1 MDNKYIEEFEHLDQD
16 QKSQMLKSMKQ
27 FISQLQ
33 LQIQELEKSAIDI
46 IMEKDEKI
54 QQLEAMIQAN
64 HGSRQYNKDDE
75 IMQLKNHINEL
86 NQRIDAIQMKH
97 FEQLQEQERKWNT
110 YLLDQMQQSSNDGQ
124 QEKIEMLET
133 LHYLEEKVYSLDRE
147 LEMKENQQMFDR
159 NTINQLT
166 NINQQ
171 LLDESQ
177 ELNQQLI
184 KMQRQMELMK
194 EHFQKEKNSI
204 DIKLNKQNIQ
214 ISQTSKQASALK
226 LQNNKLTQNN
236 KELLCQINELKDQ
249 LETHNESK
257 DKVHSEN
264 YQLQQTAH
272 SNDQNQREDINITAF
287 ELLEDSY
294 EDKDL
299 TTHLRKALDEKSE
312 LCIQYE
318 ECLCKS
324 TKQLK
329 EQRAQLQLLQNQLKI
344 IRKQQFNQRNLKE
357 YVQMLESDYLVSKQ
371 LLCEKADKYQEQ
383 VILLSQE
390 NYDLK
395 QKMRC
400 FQTRLHKK
408 LN

>member
-16 QKSQMLKSMKQ
+16 QKSQMLKNMKQ

-33 LQIQELEKSAIDI
+33 LQIQDLEKSAIDI

-54 QQLEAMIQAN
+54 QQLEAIIQAN

-110 YLLDQMQQSSNDGQ
+110 YLLDQIQLSSNDGQ

-194 EHFQKEKNSI
+194 EHFQQEKNSI
-204 DIKLNKQNIQ
+204 EIKINKQNIQ
-214 ISQTSKQASALK
+214 ITQISKQALTLK

-236 KELLCQINELKDQ
+236 KELLVQINELKDQ
-249 LETHNESK
+249 LETYHENK

-272 SNDQNQREDINITAF
+272 STDQYLREEVNITAF
-287 ELLEDSY
+287 EFLDESY
-294 EDKDL
+294 EEKDI
-299 TTHLRKALDEKSE
+299 TTHLRKLLDEKSE

-318 ECLCKS
+318 ECLRQS
-324 TKQLK
+324 TKQIK

-371 LLCEKADKYQEQ
+371 LLCEKVDKYQEQ
-383 VILLSQE
+383 VISLSQE

-395 QKMRC
+395 QKLKC
-400 FQTRLHKK
+400 FQTRFHKK
-408 LN
+408 FN

>member
-16 QKSQMLKSMKQ
+16 QKSQMLRNMKQ

-33 LQIQELEKSAIDI
+33 SQIQDLEKSAIDI

-64 HGSRQYNKDDE
+64 HGSKQHNKDDE
-75 IMQLKNHINEL
+75 IMQLKNHINDL

-110 YLLDQMQQSSNDGQ
+110 YLLDQIQQSSNDGQ
-124 QEKIEMLET
+124 QEKIEILET

-147 LEMKENQQMFDR
+147 LEMKENQSMFDR

-171 LLDESQ
+171 LIDESQ

-194 EHFQKEKNSI
+194 EHFQKEKNTI
-204 DIKLNKQNIQ
+204 EIKINKQNIQ
-214 ISQTSKQASALK
+214 ISQISKQGSALK
-226 LQNNKLTQNN
+226 LQNNKLAQNN
-236 KELLCQINELKDQ
+236 KDLLNQIKELKDQ
-249 LETHNESK
+249 LETQNECK
-257 DKVHSEN
+257 DKVLSEN
-264 YQLQQTAH
+264 YQLQWTAH
-272 SNDQNQREDINITAF
+272 STDQNQREDTNITAF

-294 EDKDL
+294 EDKDV
-299 TTHLRKALDEKSE
+299 TANLRKALDEKSE

-318 ECLCKS
+318 DCLRSS

-329 EQRAQLQLLQNQLKI
+329 EQKAQLQLLQNQLKI

-371 LLCEKADKYQEQ
+371 LQCEKADKYQEQ

-395 QKMRC
+395 QKIKC

>member
-16 QKSQMLKSMKQ
+16 QKSQMLKNMKQ

-33 LQIQELEKSAIDI
+33 LQIQDLEKSAIDI

-110 YLLDQMQQSSNDGQ
+110 YLLDQIQLSSNDGQ

-184 KMQRQMELMK
+184 KMQRQMDLMK
-194 EHFQKEKNSI
+194 EHFQQEKNSLEMKI
-204 DIKLNKQNIQ
+204 NKQNIQ
-214 ISQTSKQASALK
+214 IAQISKQASALK

-236 KELLCQINELKDQ
+236 KELLNQINELKDQ

-272 SNDQNQREDINITAF
+272 STDQNLREDINITAF
-287 ELLEDSY
+287 QLLEDSY
-294 EDKDL
+294 EDKDATIL
-299 TTHLRKALDEKSE
+299 LRKALDEKSE

-329 EQRAQLQLLQNQLKI
+329 EQRAQLQFLQNQLKL
-344 IRKQQFNQRNLKE
+344 IRKQQFNQKNLKE
-357 YVQMLESDYLVSKQ
+357 YIQMLESDYLVSKQ

-395 QKMRC
+395 QKIKC
-400 FQTRLHKK
+400 FQSRLHKK

>member
-16 QKSQMLKSMKQ
+16 QKSQMLKNMKQ

-33 LQIQELEKSAIDI
+33 LQIQDLEKSAIDI

-64 HGSRQYNKDDE
+64 HGSKQHNKDDE

-110 YLLDQMQQSSNDGQ
+110 YLLDQIQQSSNDGQ

-147 LEMKENQQMFDR
+147 LEMKENQSMFDR

-171 LLDESQ
+171 LIDESQ

-194 EHFQKEKNSI
+194 EHFQKEKNTI
-204 DIKLNKQNIQ
+204 DIKINKQNIQ
-214 ISQTSKQASALK
+214 ISQISKQASALK
-226 LQNNKLTQNN
+226 LQNNKLAQNN
-236 KELLCQINELKDQ
+236 KDLLNQISELKDQ
-249 LETHNESK
+249 LETQSECK
-257 DKVHSEN
+257 DKVLSEN
-264 YQLQQTAH
+264 YQLQWTAH
-272 SNDQNQREDINITAF
+272 STDQNQREDTNITAF

-294 EDKDL
+294 EDKDV
-299 TTHLRKALDEKSE
+299 TTNLRRALDEKSE

-318 ECLCKS
+318 DCLRQS

-329 EQRAQLQLLQNQLKI
+329 EQKAQLQLLQNQLKI

-395 QKMRC
+395 QKIKC

>member
-16 QKSQMLKSMKQ
+16 QKSQMLKNMKQ
-27 FISQLQ
+27 FIFQLQ
-33 LQIQELEKSAIDI
+33 LQIQDLEKSAIDI

-54 QQLEAMIQAN
+54 QQLEAIIQAN

-86 NQRIDAIQMKH
+86 NQRIDVIQMKH

-110 YLLDQMQQSSNDGQ
+110 YLLDQIQQSSNDGQ

-204 DIKLNKQNIQ
+204 EIKINKQNIQ
-214 ISQTSKQASALK
+214 ITQISKQAQSLK

-236 KELLCQINELKDQ
+236 KELLNQINELKDQ
-249 LETHNESK
+249 LETYNECK
-257 DKVHSEN
+257 DKVFSEN
-264 YQLQQTAH
+264 YQLQCTAH
-272 SNDQNQREDINITAF
+272 STDQNLREDINITAF
-287 ELLEDSY
+287 ELLEESY

-318 ECLCKS
+318 ECLRQS

-329 EQRAQLQLLQNQLKI
+329 EQRAQLQLLQNQLKL
-344 IRKQQFNQRNLKE
+344 IRKQQFNQKNLKE
-357 YVQMLESDYLVSKQ
+357 YIQMLESDYLVSKQ
-371 LLCEKADKYQEQ
+371 LLCEKVDKYQEQ
-383 VILLSQE
+383 VIFLSQE

-395 QKMRC
+395 QKIKC
-400 FQTRLHKK
+400 FQSRLHKK

>member
-16 QKSQMLKSMKQ
+16 QKSQMLKNMKQ
-27 FISQLQ
+27 FIFQLQ
-33 LQIQELEKSAIDI
+33 LQIQDLEKSAIDI

-110 YLLDQMQQSSNDGQ
+110 YLLDQIQQSSNDGQ

-177 ELNQQLI
+177 QLNQQLI

-204 DIKLNKQNIQ
+204 EIKINKQNIQ
-214 ISQTSKQASALK
+214 ITQISKQAQSLK

-236 KELLCQINELKDQ
+236 KELLNQINELKDQ
-249 LETHNESK
+249 LETYNECK
-257 DKVHSEN
+257 DKVFSEN
-264 YQLQQTAH
+264 YQLQCTAH
-272 SNDQNQREDINITAF
+272 STDQNLREDINITAF
-287 ELLEDSY
+287 ELLEESY

-299 TTHLRKALDEKSE
+299 TTHLRKTLDEKSE

-318 ECLCKS
+318 ECLRQS

-329 EQRAQLQLLQNQLKI
+329 EQRAQLQLLQNQLKL
-344 IRKQQFNQRNLKE
+344 IRKQQFNQKNLKE
-357 YVQMLESDYLVSKQ
+357 YIQMLESDYLVSKQ

-383 VILLSQE
+383 VIFLSQE

-395 QKMRC
+395 QKIKC
-400 FQTRLHKK
+400 FQSRLHKK

>member
-16 QKSQMLKSMKQ
+16 QKSQMLRSMKQ

-33 LQIQELEKSAIDI
+33 LQIQDLEKSAIDI

-194 EHFQKEKNSI
+194 EHFQQEKNSV
-204 DIKLNKQNIQ
+204 DIKINKQNIQ
-214 ISQTSKQASALK
+214 ISQISKQASALK

-236 KELLCQINELKDQ
+236 KELLSQINELKDQ

-287 ELLEDSY
+287 ELFEDSY

-299 TTHLRKALDEKSE
+299 TTLLRKALDEKSE

-371 LLCEKADKYQEQ
+371 LLCEKTDKYQEQ

-395 QKMRC
+395 QKIKC

>member
-16 QKSQMLKSMKQ
+16 QKSQMLKNMKQ

-33 LQIQELEKSAIDI
+33 LQIQDLEKSAIDI

-110 YLLDQMQQSSNDGQ
+110 YLLDQIQLSSNDGQ

-184 KMQRQMELMK
+184 KMQRQMDLMK
-194 EHFQKEKNSI
+194 EHFQQEKNSLEM
-204 DIKLNKQNIQ
+204 KMNKQNIQ
-214 ISQTSKQASALK
+214 IAQISKQASALK

-236 KELLCQINELKDQ
+236 KELLNQINELKDQ

-272 SNDQNQREDINITAF
+272 STDQNLREDINITAF
-287 ELLEDSY
+287 QLLEDSY
-294 EDKDL
+294 EDKDA
-299 TTHLRKALDEKSE
+299 TIILRKALDEKSE

-329 EQRAQLQLLQNQLKI
+329 EQRAQLQFLQNQLKL
-344 IRKQQFNQRNLKE
+344 IRKQQFNQKNLKE
-357 YVQMLESDYLVSKQ
+357 YIQMLESDYLVSKQ

-395 QKMRC
+395 QKIKC
-400 FQTRLHKK
+400 FQSRLHKK